1 MARKPALTAE
11 NLIELG
17 ARKLAELILDEAKT
31 NAPFRKRANA
41 ALAGAQGA
49 DAVAALVDRRL
60 AALEKAR
67 AMVDWR
73 KEREFAGDL
82 KATADTILG
91 ELAALDPAAAF
102 ARLARFLASHG
113 DVFGRVD
120 DSSGRLQDVYW
131 GAAERTPELLG
142 RMPPDAL
149 AGVPAILSAALKKD
163 THDLVANTAI
173 LAVPVL
179 PDGVLVEFDA
189 LLARA
194 VGRKEALI
202 SIRQAIAEKLG
213 DLDAYVELEER
224 RSPYGQDA
232 LRVAQK
238 FSEAKRFDEALD
250 WVRRG
255 AGVAIAYMSTEDLP
269 YGRVHYPRELARATL
284 EACILTAK
292 GETKAAQSLRWSMF
306 EKTLDV
312 QTLRDYVAALGDFEE
327 FDELDRAYAVVEA
340 SRSPEAAL
348 GFFVAW
354 PRLDRAAKL
363 VMARRGKWEG
373 RYYGVL
379 SEAASALEGG
389 HPDAAVVLYRA
400 LIDDILGRGNSAA
413 YSHGARYLARLAE
426 ISTLTEGAGDDHA
439 TYLAGIKKAHGRK
452 YGFWSAVEE
461 EQNGGGRRGRS
472 R

>member
-1 MARKPALTAE
+1 MARKPSLNVE
-11 NLIELG
+11 SLIELG
-17 ARKLAELILDEAKT
+17 ARKLAELILDEAKA

-49 DAVAALVDRRL
+49 EAVAALIDRRL

-67 AMVDWR
+67 SMVDWR
-73 KEREFAGDL
+73 KERDFAGDL
-82 KATADTILG
+82 RATADTILG
-91 ELAALDPAAAF
+91 ELAALDAVAAF
-102 ARLARFLASHG
+102 ARLVRFLASHG

-120 DSSGRLQDVYW
+120 DSSGRLQNVYW

-142 RMPPDAL
+142 KMTTDAL
-149 AGVPAILSAALKKD
+149 AGVPAILAAALNKD
-163 THDLVANTAI
+163 THDLVAHAAI

-179 PDGVLVEFDA
+179 PEAAIGEFDA
-189 LLARA
+189 TLARA
-194 VGRKEALI
+194 AGHEEAVI
-202 SIRQAIAEKLG
+202 SIRQAIADKRG
-213 DLDAYVELEER
+213 DIDAYVALEAR
-224 RSPYGQDA
+224 RSPYRCDP
-232 LRVAQK
+232 LRVAEK
-238 FSEAKRFDEALD
+238 LLEAKRFEEALA

-255 AGVAIAYMSTEDLP
+255 AGVAIGHMSEEDLP
-269 YGRVHYPRELARATL
+269 YGRIHYPRELARATL
-284 EACILTAK
+284 EARILTAK
-292 GETKAAQSLRWSMF
+292 GDRKGAQSLRWATF

-312 QTLRDYVAALGDFEE
+312 QTLRDYVAALDDFQE
-327 FDELDRAYAVVEA
+327 FEELDRALAVVEA

-363 VMARRGKWEG
+363 VMAKRGKWEG

-379 SEAASALEGG
+379 SEAASALEGA

-400 LIDDILGRGNSAA
+400 LVDGILGRGNSAA
-413 YSHGARYLARLAE
+413 YGHGARYLARLADLAE
-426 ISTLTEGAGDDHA
+426 ADDAEDHA
-439 TYLAGIKKAHGRK
+439 GYLAGLKKSYGRK

-461 EQNGGGRRGRS
+461 AENGGGRRARA